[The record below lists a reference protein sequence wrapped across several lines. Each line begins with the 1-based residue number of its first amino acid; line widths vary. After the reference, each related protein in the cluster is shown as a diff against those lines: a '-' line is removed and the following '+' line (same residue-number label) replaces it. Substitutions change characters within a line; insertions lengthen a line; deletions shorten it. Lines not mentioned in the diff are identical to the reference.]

1 MPFQERLAKY
11 FKIDKELVIVFLLVA
26 ITGTVFF
33 FVSNQRAFLNF
44 FYLPVLISAYFFGR
58 RHATQSA
65 FFSVL
70 LIFLIAYYYPSTFT
84 FDLNSEFYR
93 WLDILTWG
101 GFLIV
106 TGYYMG
112 HLYEKKERANEE
124 IKKTYQGIVEI
135 LSLIIDATD
144 KAAQN
149 HSYRV
154 SVISGLIARDM
165 GLSEVWVENVRIA
178 ALLHDLGKLDVGS
191 EVLNKLGNLPG
202 EECEN
207 MRVRTV
213 RGPDTLEPMCGKI
226 LDILPSIL
234 YHNEKFDGSGV
245 LGMAG
250 DDIPLGARIIA
261 VADAYDSIVAASS
274 FPKGLKPPDAQQE
287 IIKHTKTLFDPRV
300 VKAFSSIFPSLESG
314 VPFLSSE
321 EHPGPFTA
329 ESSSEIFHVIP

>member
-1 MPFQERLAKY
+1 MPFHKNLANY
-11 FKIDKELVIVFLLVA
+11 FNIDRELAIVFLLVA

-70 LIFLIAYYYPSTFT
+70 LISLIAYYYPFTFT
-84 FDLNSEFYR
+84 FDINSEFYR
-93 WLDILTWG
+93 WLDIVTWG
-101 GFLIV
+101 GFLII

-112 HLYEKKERANEE
+112 HLYEKKERANRE

-144 KAAQN
+144 KATQN

-154 SVISGLIARDM
+154 SIISGMIAREM
-165 GLSEVWVENVRIA
+165 GLSEMWVENVRIA

-191 EVLNKLGNLPG
+191 EVLNKLANSPG
-202 EECEN
+202 ADCEN
-207 MRVRTV
+207 IQVRTV
-213 RGPDTLEPMCGKI
+213 RGGDMLEPMCGKI

-261 VADAYDSIVAASS
+261 LADAYDSIVAAPP
-274 FPKGLKPPDAQQE
+274 FQEGLKPLDAQQKV
-287 IIKHTKTLFDPRV
+287 IKHSETLFDPRV
-300 VKAFSSIFPSLESG
+300 VKAFSSIFPALEVG
-314 VPFLSSE
+314 IPFLSS
-321 EHPGPFTA
+321 
-329 ESSSEIFHVIP
+329 SEVLRVNAQ